1 MTLAEVLPGARQLS
15 AAEKLKLIR
24 ILVEDLDDKA
34 EGLGDDELGFNND
47 RFRESWKQAITGQTL
62 PLSQL
67 WED

>member
-15 AAEKLKLIR
+15 PAEKLKLIR